1 MIVHKQ
7 LQRTFRRR
15 RGPIHRARP
24 HELYKCNHAS
34 QWVHVGKRWCAWT
47 IHSVCSM
54 ICGHDESAPY
64 TGCTWV
70 KRLVYVGK
78 YYVYEDT
85 HWVYVT
91 IAAYIP

>member
-1 MIVHKQ
+1 
-7 LQRTFRRR
+7 
-15 RGPIHRARP
+15 
-24 HELYKCNHAS
+24 
-34 QWVHVGKRWCAWT
+34 
-47 IHSVCSM
+47 M